1 MGEPKREVRSK
12 WSSLILEQSG
22 SGQTIVAFCRE
33 RGLTTSQFYTWRKRL
48 RGSAA
53 EQFLE
58 VQVAKPAARPIL
70 SKREAIEIRL
80 AEGRSVR
87 VEPGFDPDHL
97 RVVVT
102 ALEMGEVDQ
111 PAEFALATPKFFG
124 LREES
129 LGKSMA

>member
-1 MGEPKREVRSK
+1 MWSK
-12 WSSLILEQSG
+12 WRTLISEHSG

-58 VQVAKPAARPIL
+58 VQVARPAARPIP
-70 SKREAIEIRL
+70 SKRGAIEIRL
-80 AEGRSVR
+80 AEGRCVL

-97 RVVVT
+97 RAVVT
-102 ALEMGEVDQ
+102 ALEMRG
-111 PAEFALATPKFFG
+111 
-124 LREES
+124 
-129 LGKSMA
+129 